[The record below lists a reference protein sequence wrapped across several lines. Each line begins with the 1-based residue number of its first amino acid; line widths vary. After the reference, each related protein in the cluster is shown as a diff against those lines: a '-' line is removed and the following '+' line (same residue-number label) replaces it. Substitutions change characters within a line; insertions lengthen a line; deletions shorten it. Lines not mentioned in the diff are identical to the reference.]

1 MYNLWNVIYLKK
13 KKFYEIIKIELYVY
27 YVYVISGL
35 GCRF

>member
-1 MYNLWNVIYLKK
+1 MKCYIFKEKN
-13 KKFYEIIKIELYVY
+13 FYEIIKIELYLY

>member
-1 MYNLWNVIYLKK
+1 MKCYICIFKE
-13 KKFYEIIKIELYVY
+13 KKFYEIIKIELYLY

>member
-1 MYNLWNVIYLKK
+1 MKCYIFKEKK
-13 KKFYEIIKIELYVY
+13 KIYEIIKIELYLY

>member
-1 MYNLWNVIYLKK
+1 MKCYIFKE
-13 KKFYEIIKIELYVY
+13 KKFYEIIKIELYLY